1 MSIKIKKYID
11 IQLKV
16 VYYSLGYT
24 TKRSIRGDYMNI
36 KKLRLKNNWSQQ
48 KLSEKLN
55 VSQQTIA
62 KWENEK
68 CFPRSELLPVIAS
81 IFNCKIEDL
90 Y

>member
-16 VYYSLGYT
+16 VYYNLSYT

-48 KLSEKLN
+48 KLAEKLN

>member
-11 IQLKV
+11 IQPKV

-24 TKRSIRGDYMNI
+24 TKRSVRGDYMNI

>member
-16 VYYSLGYT
+16 VYNSLDYT

-48 KLSEKLN
+48 KLAEKLN

>member
-1 MSIKIKKYID
+1 MKIKKYID

-16 VYYSLGYT
+16 VYYNLNGT

-48 KLSEKLN
+48 KLAEKLN

>member
-48 KLSEKLN
+48 KLAEKLN

>member
-16 VYYSLGYT
+16 VYYSLGHT

>member
-1 MSIKIKKYID
+1 MKIKKYID

-16 VYYSLGYT
+16 VYYNLNGT
-24 TKRSIRGDYMNI
+24 TKCSIRGDYMNI

-48 KLSEKLN
+48 KLAEKLN

>member
-11 IQLKV
+11 KQLKV

-48 KLSEKLN
+48 KLAEKLN